1 LQVFHLKSQ
10 HLARTQTIEEHQ
22 ADESQIAIGAE
33 TLPELRNFFRRE
45 WHDDPSI
52 LFEAEALGD
61 GGAGPAIAE
70 RGPLG
75 IAALEMHFAGR
86 NFLSGVEAIAAAHC
100 TEAMIHSLRCGF
112 GILLELM
119 TNIVDDRGLGYL
131 GESSVLRFE
140 PTREIEKVIGVD
152 AK

>member
-1 LQVFHLKSQ
+1 
-10 HLARTQTIEEHQ
+10 
-22 ADESQIAIGAE
+22 
-33 TLPELRNFFRRE
+33 
-45 WHDDPSI
+45 
-52 LFEAEALGD
+52 
-61 GGAGPAIAE
+61 
-70 RGPLG
+70 
-75 IAALEMHFAGR
+75 MHFAGR
-86 NFLSGVEAIAAAHC
+86 NFLSGVEAIAAAHG

>member
-1 LQVFHLKSQ
+1 
-10 HLARTQTIEEHQ
+10 
-22 ADESQIAIGAE
+22 
-33 TLPELRNFFRRE
+33 
-45 WHDDPSI
+45 
-52 LFEAEALGD
+52 
-61 GGAGPAIAE
+61 
-70 RGPLG
+70 
-75 IAALEMHFAGR
+75 M
-86 NFLSGVEAIAAAHC
+86 SGVEAIAAAHC

-119 TNIVDDRGLGYL
+119 TNIVDDRGLGYF

>member
-1 LQVFHLKSQ
+1 
-10 HLARTQTIEEHQ
+10 
-22 ADESQIAIGAE
+22 
-33 TLPELRNFFRRE
+33 
-45 WHDDPSI
+45 
-52 LFEAEALGD
+52 LFEAEAPGD
-61 GGAGPAIAE
+61 GGAAPAVAE

-86 NFLSGVEAIAAAHC
+86 NFLSSVKAIAAAHC
-100 TEAMIHSLRCGF
+100 TEAMIHGLRCGF

-140 PTREIEKVIGVD
+140 PTREIEKGAAD
-152 AK
+152 